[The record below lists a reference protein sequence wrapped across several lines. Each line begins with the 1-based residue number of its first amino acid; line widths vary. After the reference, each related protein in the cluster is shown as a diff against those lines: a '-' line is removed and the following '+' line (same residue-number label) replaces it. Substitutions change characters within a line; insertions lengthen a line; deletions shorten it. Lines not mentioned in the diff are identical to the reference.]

1 MSLLLNENP
10 LVIMPTLA
18 AHIGLN
24 EAIILQQVH
33 YWLLKSDKLEDGR
46 KWTYNS
52 YESWREQF
60 PFWSVATIKRTISS
74 LEKQELLISGNH
86 NKAAFDKTK
95 WYTLNYPKIQSMT
108 NRLVQIDPT
117 SGSNCTKDEI
127 KLTQPIPK
135 TTTEITTKT
144 SLEEEKNNKKKKI
157 QNDFTDIFSS
167 YTANADLIEALYSF
181 LEMRNTLKP
190 KPTTKAIQ
198 LVLNKLDKITSDD
211 SVKIQILENS
221 IMHGWKGVFPLKA
234 QQGERANEST
244 YRIDKEGNKRDEFG
258 CLIL

>member
-10 LVIMPTLA
+10 LIVMPTLA

-60 PFWSVATIKRTISS
+60 PFWSVATIKRAISS

-95 WYTLNYPKIQSMT
+95 WYTLNYSKIQSMT
-108 NRLVQIDPT
+108 NRLAQIDPT
-117 SGSNCTKDEI
+117 SGSNCTNDEI

-157 QNDFTDIFSS
+157 QNDFSDIFSS
-167 YTANADLIEALYSF
+167 YTANADLVDALYSF

-190 KPTTKAIQ
+190 KPTVKAMQ

>member
-10 LVIMPTLA
+10 LIVMPTLA

-52 YESWREQF
+52 YESWKEQF

-95 WYTLNYPKIQSMT
+95 WYTLNYLKIQSMT
-108 NRLVQIDPT
+108 NRLAQFDPT
-117 SGSNCTKDEI
+117 SGSNCTNDEI

-221 IMHGWKGVFPLKA
+221 IMNGWKGVFPLKT
-234 QQGERANEST
+234 QQGERVNEST
-244 YRIDKEGNKRDEFG
+244 YRIDSEGNKRDEFG

>member
-1 MSLLLNENP
+1 MGLLLNENP
-10 LVIMPTLA
+10 LIIMPTLA
-18 AHIGLN
+18 ARIGLN

-108 NRLVQIDPT
+108 NRLAQIDPT
-117 SGSNCTKDEI
+117 SVSNCTNDEI

-221 IMHGWKGVFPLKA
+221 IMNGWKGVFPLKT
-234 QQGERANEST
+234 QQGERVNEPT
-244 YRIDKEGNKRDEFG
+244 YRIDPEGNKRDEFG

>member
-1 MSLLLNENP
+1 
-10 LVIMPTLA
+10 MPTLA

-60 PFWSVATIKRTISS
+60 PFWSVATIKRAISS

-95 WYTLNYPKIQSMT
+95 WYTLNYQKIQSMT
-108 NRLVQIDPT
+108 NRLAQIDPT
-117 SGSNCTKDEI
+117 SGSNCTNDEF

-157 QNDFTDIFSS
+157 QNDFADIFSS
-167 YTANADLIEALYSF
+167 YTANADLIDVLYSF

-221 IMHGWKGVFPLKA
+221 IMNGWKGVFPLKTT
-234 QQGERANEST
+234 QQGERVNEPT
-244 YRIDKEGNKRDEFG
+244 YRIDPEGNKRDEFG

>member
-10 LVIMPTLA
+10 LIIMPTLA
-18 AHIGLN
+18 VHIGLN

-95 WYTLNYPKIQSMT
+95 WYTLNYSKIQSMT
-108 NRLVQIDPT
+108 NRLAQNDPT
-117 SGSNCTKDEI
+117 NVSNCTNDEVR
-127 KLTQPIPK
+127 LTQPIPK
-135 TTTEITTKT
+135 TTTKTNTKT
-144 SLEEEKNNKKKKI
+144 LLEEKNNKKKKI
-157 QNDFTDIFSS
+157 QNDFSDIFSS
-167 YTANADLIEALYSF
+167 YTANADLVDALYSF

-190 KPTTKAIQ
+190 KPTVKAMQ

-221 IMHGWKGVFPLKA
+221 IMHGWKGVFPLKTT
-234 QQGERANEST
+234 QQGERVNEPT
-244 YRIDKEGNKRDEFG
+244 YRIDQEGNKRDEFG

>member
-10 LVIMPTLA
+10 LIVMPTLA

-60 PFWSVATIKRTISS
+60 PFWSVATIKRAISS

-95 WYTLNYPKIQSMT
+95 WYTLNYQKIQSMT
-108 NRLVQIDPT
+108 NRLAQIDPT
-117 SGSNCTKDEI
+117 SGSNCTNDEI

-157 QNDFTDIFSS
+157 QNDFADIFSS
-167 YTANADLIEALYSF
+167 YTANADLIDALYSF

-234 QQGERANEST
+234 QQGERVNEPT
-244 YRIDKEGNKRDEFG
+244 YRIDPEGNKRDEFG